1 MQLFSL
7 FDNSRSQNR
16 KKCHTNGPHKW
27 AKMTSIEQ
35 AKHPK
40 GNSVAPTNLCVV

>member
-1 MQLFSL
+1 MVNFAFLITTGV
-7 FDNSRSQNR
+7 
-16 KKCHTNGPHKW
+16 KIVKCATKSGPHKW
-27 AKMTSIEQ
+27 AKTASIEQ